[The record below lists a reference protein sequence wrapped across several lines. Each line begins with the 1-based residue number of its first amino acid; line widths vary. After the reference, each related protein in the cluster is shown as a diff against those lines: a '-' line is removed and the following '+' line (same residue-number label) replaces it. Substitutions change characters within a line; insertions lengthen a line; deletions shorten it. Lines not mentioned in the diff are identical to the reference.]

1 LTVLGTVSQPMR
13 IEALR
18 LRNFRNYETLTFAC
32 SELHHVLEGA
42 NGQGKTNLVE
52 ALAFC
57 SVGGSFRGAED
68 KALLRHGESMGWL
81 EIDVVTRA
89 ARHTIR
95 VVLTKSGHRFFLD
108 GKEHRRQ
115 RDILGMV
122 HVVTFAPSDVFW
134 FQGPPKNRRDLVD
147 MELSKQS
154 PSYADAL
161 QRYNQLLKQRNEL
174 LKQPSF
180 DPILLEAMD
189 QGCARYGVELI
200 RRRQQFVE
208 RLEPAFCRRYASLS
222 GQPLSFTLYY
232 ETVMDGRE
240 ITVESYLQRL
250 QSMHDE
256 DRARGIT
263 QAGPHRDDVVLMVE
277 QTPFATTGSQGEQR
291 LGVVALA
298 LCLADLAEQQTGEP
312 PILVLDDLFSEL
324 DEERQ
329 GRVLRELHTVNQV
342 FLTSAD
348 PTIFSQ
354 KTISSFQHHHVQ
366 AGTIE
371 TRRSS

>member
-1 LTVLGTVSQPMR
+1 MR

-32 SELHHVLEGA
+32 GELRHVLEGA

-57 SVGGSFRGAED
+57 SIGGSFRGAED

-81 EIDVVTRA
+81 EVDVVMRET
-89 ARHTIR
+89 RHTIR

-108 GKEHRRQ
+108 GKESRRQ
-115 RDILGMV
+115 RDILGLV

-134 FQGPPKNRRDLVD
+134 FQGPPKTRRDLVD
-147 MELSKQS
+147 LELSKQS

-174 LKQPSF
+174 LKQASF
-180 DPILLEAMD
+180 DALVLEALD

-208 RLEPAFCRRYASLS
+208 RLEPAFCHRYASLS
-222 GQPLSFTLYY
+222 GQPLPFILRY
-232 ETVMDGRE
+232 ESMFDGHE
-240 ITVESYLQRL
+240 ITVETYLQTL
-250 QSMHDE
+250 VSMHEE
-256 DRARGIT
+256 DRARGVT
-263 QAGPHRDDVVLMVE
+263 QAGPHRDDVVMMVQ
-277 QTPFATTGSQGEQR
+277 QTPFAAMGSQGEQR

-324 DEERQ
+324 DDERQ
-329 GRVLRELHTVNQV
+329 GRVLRELHATNQV

-348 PTIFSQ
+348 ATIFSQ
-354 KTISSFQHHHVQ
+354 DTTHSFQHHHVQ